1 MVLTWLCVPGDRPER
16 FARAAE
22 SGADAVILDL
32 KDTVT
37 LQHKRFARAA
47 VADFLTEPPAVPV
60 LVQVNELGSPEFF
73 ADLDA
78 IADAPGLAGLRLPR
92 VESAAQVSRVAD
104 LSRKELHVLI
114 ESARGLEMAFE
125 IATVH
130 RSITAIGL
138 GEAELRSELGPIS
151 EEGLVWARGRMV
163 VAARAA
169 GLPAPAMPVYPR
181 LSDLD
186 GLRESCRAGRRQ
198 GFVGRVAMHPLQLP
212 VIVESFRPAP
222 DEVARSRELLA
233 AAAGAA
239 VSDSGTVVLPDGHL
253 ADRAMVAAARH
264 TVELA
269 ARCELNRAP

>member
-1 MVLTWLCVPGDRPER
+1 VPVTLTWMHVPGDRPER

-32 KDTVT
+32 EDSVA
-37 LQHKRFARAA
+37 LPHKGYARSA
-47 VADFLTEPPAVPV
+47 VADYLIEPPKVPV
-60 LVQVNELGSPEFF
+60 WVQVNRLGSPEFF

-78 IADAPGLAGLRLPR
+78 IADLPGLAGLRLPR
-92 VESAAQVSRVAD
+92 VESAAQVTRVAD
-104 LSRKELHVLI
+104 LYRGPLHVLI
-114 ESARGLEMAFE
+114 SSARGLEMAFE

-130 RSITAIGL
+130 RRVAAVSL
-138 GEAELRSELGPIS
+138 GEAELRSELGCG
-151 EEGLVWARGRMV
+151 EEGLLWARGRTV

-169 GLPAPAMPVYPR
+169 GLPAPAMPVYPQ

-198 GFVGRVAMHPLQLP
+198 GFVGRVALHPLQLP

-222 DEVARSRELLA
+222 EDVARSREVLA
-233 AAAGAA
+233 G
-239 VSDSGTVVLPDGHL
+239 GHP
-253 ADRAMVAAARH
+253 ADQAKVAAARH

-269 ARCELNRAP
+269 ARYEVMRAP

>member
-1 MVLTWLCVPGDRPER
+1 
-16 FARAAE
+16 
-22 SGADAVILDL
+22 
-32 KDTVT
+32 
-37 LQHKRFARAA
+37 
-47 VADFLTEPPAVPV
+47 
-60 LVQVNELGSPEFF
+60 
-73 ADLDA
+73 
-78 IADAPGLAGLRLPR
+78 
-92 VESAAQVSRVAD
+92 
-104 LSRKELHVLI
+104 
-114 ESARGLEMAFE
+114 
-125 IATVH
+125 
-130 RSITAIGL
+130 
-138 GEAELRSELGPIS
+138 
-151 EEGLVWARGRMV
+151 
-163 VAARAA
+163 
-169 GLPAPAMPVYPR
+169 MPVYPR